1 MQEEGFMGVRGY
13 ILVKLNKVQQSEK
26 LWELIKRYE
35 SLDDIEFATNVV
47 GNYDFVLTVDTKNP
61 FEKVLDQIRKI
72 EPDSEVVG
80 LKVNNIYDKHR
91 EIKGLRILDELSTP
105 STSKPW

>member
-1 MQEEGFMGVRGY
+1 MGLRGY
-13 ILVKLNKVQQSEK
+13 VLVKLNKVLKSEK
-26 LWELIKRYE
+26 LWDLIKRYE
-35 SLDDIEFATNVV
+35 AIDDIDFANNVI
-47 GNYDFVLTVDTKNP
+47 GIYDFVLTVDTKNP

-91 EIKGLRILDELSTP
+91 EIKGLKILDELSTP
-105 STSKPW
+105 FTSKS